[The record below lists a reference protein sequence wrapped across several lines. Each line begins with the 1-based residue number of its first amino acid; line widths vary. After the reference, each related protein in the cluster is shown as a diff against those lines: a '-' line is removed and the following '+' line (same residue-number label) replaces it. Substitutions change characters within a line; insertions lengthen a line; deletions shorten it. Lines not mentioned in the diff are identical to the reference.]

1 MSRPDSIQSRMRR
14 MVVASCGFM
23 AAVLA
28 VTLALVLVYN
38 GQYKNLLY
46 NVTTAS
52 EFNQDFKEN
61 IDLKMYYYVIESR
74 YSEGLPIQEVQAAQ
88 ALARDLLDST
98 SQKDSLQ
105 AVTSV
110 LDLCENLEEKIY
122 QIEQTQSYDSRQM
135 QLENNIYVLTALIQE
150 YMYNYL
156 YYESVRL
163 NLLLQQ
169 ISRQITAEILLV
181 ALLSAVLIA
190 LLARYSV
197 RLSRSVAQPVVDLS
211 RRAEDVIGGDL
222 TVREPVRSE
231 TYEIRTLSEGM
242 EQMIA
247 RINAQ
252 IQEITQKQ
260 TSLRKAE
267 LALLQA
273 QINPHFLYNTM
284 DTIIWLIEA
293 DRPQAAVEMVSNLS
307 SFFRHSLS
315 RGEDIITLGEEA
327 DALIQITDDGAGMT
341 PARLEE
347 LNRAIASGEQVDYI
361 VLMPISESGWDS
373 VLQEAKEAG
382 IPVILV
388 DRMVDVEDESLYAAH
403 IGSDFLKEGRL
414 AVAWMEDAFR
424 EAEDPVRVIHIQG
437 TLGSTAQLG
446 RTAALEEA
454 VETHENWELP
464 AQMDGDFTQAKT
476 YEVMTEYLSSL
487 PGGRDIDVVYCEND
501 NIAFGALQ
509 ALEEQGYACGPDGV
523 SIITFDAT
531 RGALTECLNGRIALA
546 VECNPLL
553 GPLVETVIQDME
565 AGRTPEKHSFVE
577 EQVFTSEN
585 LTAALVESRAY

>member
-1 MSRPDSIQSRMRR
+1 MSRRDSIESRMGRLVV
-14 MVVASCGFM
+14 MVCAFM
-23 AAVLA
+23 AAILA
-28 VTLALVLVYN
+28 VVLALVLAYN
-38 GQYKNLLY
+38 SQYKNLLY

-74 YSEGLPIQEVQAAQ
+74 YSEGLPIQEVQDAQ
-88 ALARDLLDST
+88 TLAKDLLNST

-122 QIEQTQSYDSRQM
+122 QIERTRSYDDRQM

-156 YYESVRL
+156 YSESVQL
-163 NLLLQQ
+163 NLLQQQ
-169 ISRQITAEILLV
+169 ISRRMAAEILLV
-181 ALLSAVLIA
+181 LLLSAVLIV
-190 LLARYSV
+190 LLIRYSV
-197 RLSRSVAQPVVDLS
+197 HLSRSVTQPVVDLS

-222 TVREPVRSE
+222 TVRDPVRSE

-260 TSLRKAE
+260 ASLRKTE

-315 RGEDIITLGEEA
+315 RGEDVITLKEEEQHVRSYLQIQQA
-327 DALIQITDDGAGMT
+327 RYQDILDYTINIDPALGKVRLPKLTLQPLVENALYHGIKLKRGKGCIYITGRRSETNVLLQITDDGAGMT
-341 PARLEE
+341 AARLEE
-347 LNRAIASGEQVDYI
+347 LNRAIQNGERVGFGLVTVHERLRLLFGLPYGLTLSSQEGVGTTVTVQV
-361 VLMPISESGWDS
+361 PCQG
-373 VLQEAKEAG
+373 KEAE
-382 IPVILV
+382 
-388 DRMVDVEDESLYAAH
+388 R
-403 IGSDFLKEGRL
+403 
-414 AVAWMEDAFR
+414 
-424 EAEDPVRVIHIQG
+424 
-437 TLGSTAQLG
+437 
-446 RTAALEEA
+446 
-454 VETHENWELP
+454 
-464 AQMDGDFTQAKT
+464 
-476 YEVMTEYLSSL
+476 
-487 PGGRDIDVVYCEND
+487 
-501 NIAFGALQ
+501 
-509 ALEEQGYACGPDGV
+509 
-523 SIITFDAT
+523 
-531 RGALTECLNGRIALA
+531 
-546 VECNPLL
+546 
-553 GPLVETVIQDME
+553 
-565 AGRTPEKHSFVE
+565 
-577 EQVFTSEN
+577 
-585 LTAALVESRAY
+585 